1 MKFIKESTAQLDR
14 DTVATFSKARSASR
28 GNVTQCVYLAAARS
42 LKAKKPMYVVSN
54 YTGWHILTALNP
66 TVSHNGYI
74 EIDGY
79 TFTRYTP
86 NLK

>member
-1 MKFIKESTAQLDR
+1 MKFTKEATAQLDKG
-14 DTVATFSKARSASR
+14 TVAAYTDKRSANR
-28 GNVTQCVYLAAARS
+28 GNVTECVYLAAARS
-42 LKAKKPMYVVSN
+42 VKAKKPMYVVSN
-54 YTGWHILTALNP
+54 CTGWHILTALNT

-86 NLK
+86 NFK